1 MPLHKLSLMARFC
14 MKSGV
19 SPSRPTKGLSDRP
32 LETFGPPT
40 DEGVL
45 PCLLRERFSS
55 IRGSL
60 LTRMQP
66 EGSRGNEL
74 PSGQSPKASF
84 RSEAEADRSE
94 NPLVAPGKTR
104 PIHKTTPKK
113 KSPEILQDFR
123 VMGQGAM
130 PLAGALGA
138 APPTGV
144 WGKAPQR
151 VSKGQSPLVGRF
163 PFAPSFLY
171 QRNQHPLRRCV

>member
-1 MPLHKLSLMARFC
+1 MCRRTIFLQNKSLCEVGFRPHGRPKGFPIALW
-14 MKSGV
+14 K
-19 SPSRPTKGLSDRP
+19 PS
-32 LETFGPPT
+32 
-40 DEGVL
+40 
-45 PCLLRERFSS
+45 
-55 IRGSL
+55 GSL
-60 LTRMQP
+60 RMKGYYPVCGGNGFHRFGKVYLQGCRP
-66 EGSRGNEL
+66 KGSRGNEL